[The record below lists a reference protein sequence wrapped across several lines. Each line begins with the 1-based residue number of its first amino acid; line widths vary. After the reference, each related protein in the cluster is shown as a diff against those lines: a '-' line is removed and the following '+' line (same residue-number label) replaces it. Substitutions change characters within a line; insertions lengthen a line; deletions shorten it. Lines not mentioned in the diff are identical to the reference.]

1 MGRVICA
8 GLGPG
13 DPELMSLK
21 AARAIGEARHVAYF
35 RKAGRAG
42 QARRI
47 VEGMLS
53 PQATEYPMEYPVTTE
68 LPFDSPDYTQALA
81 HFYDDWADRLA
92 TLAATDDI
100 LVLDDVNT
108 YYGNIHAL

>member
-1 MGRVICA
+1 MAPTTGKVICA

-21 AARAIGEARHVAYF
+21 AARAIAAAHHVAYF
-35 RKAGRAG
+35 RKAGREG

-53 PQATEYPMEYPVTTE
+53 PSAVEYPM
-68 LPFDSPDYTQALA
+68 
-81 HFYDDWADRLA
+81 
-92 TLAATDDI
+92 
-100 LVLDDVNT
+100 
-108 YYGNIHAL
+108 